1 MSYRWKPS
9 KSAARE
15 FAAKM
20 NEIEKFCEDNGI
32 DSSLMQDSYYFTI
45 DGQKY
50 RVSNHTVAAS
60 TRLIEIYTALKAG
73 KKLNRRGKVID

>member
-15 FAAKM
+15 LAAKM

-32 DSSLMQDSYYFTI
+32 DSSLMQDSYYSNGEEDNTI
-45 DGQKY
+45 Y
-50 RVSNHTVAAS
+50 ITAS
-60 TRLIEIYTALKAG
+60 KTRLIEIYTALKAG